1 MNSYFSKQALV
12 TLLQRYQTSD
22 MYIADRFPPQ
32 KLQNAVAYFP
42 IPRQSVIV
50 GLIDCTVF
58 GSCKVG
64 LAITLDGF
72 IWKNDWATETHQT
85 SLTWDQLLQCENTLR
100 AVNSDIEFYPGIRFG
115 MAGCSM
121 TPAAFIQLCLAII
134 DLLSRQTES
143 QPVQNEDQQLDE
155 QYLIFIGAIAVLLAK
170 FAKIDGAITQNE
182 IEYIEET
189 FDELSGGDPS
199 TKSMLITI
207 FNKSK
212 DEQVDINE
220 VLEHLISNIPC
231 SEPAES
237 QDMLL
242 SLYVTHWELAMVD
255 GKLSAIKHA
264 LLQELPNMLGL
275 PMSVYH
281 NASKQF
287 LGTQSSENKTQSRQ
301 AQNTSDLHAS
311 YFALLGCNP
320 NCTDDEL
327 RMAYRRKV
335 SSLHPDKLQSK
346 ALADELLQFA
356 NEQVQKINHAYA
368 EIVKYRNR

>member
-1 MNSYFSKQALV
+1 VNSYFSKQALV
-12 TLLQRYQTSD
+12 TLLQRHQTSD
-22 MYIADRFPPQ
+22 MYVADRFPPQ

-64 LAITLDGF
+64 LAITLEGF
-72 IWKNDWATETHQT
+72 IWKNDWATESRQT
-85 SLTWDQLLQCENTLR
+85 SLTWDQLLQYERTLR
-100 AVNSDIEFYPGIRFG
+100 AVNTDIEFCPGIRFG
-115 MAGCSM
+115 MAGSSM
-121 TPAAFIQLCLAII
+121 EPAAFIQLCFAII
-134 DLLSRQTES
+134 DLLSRQSAS
-143 QPVQNEDQQLDE
+143 QHNHDEDMQPDE
-155 QYLIFIGAIAVLLAK
+155 RYLIFVGAFAVLIAK
-170 FAKIDGAITQNE
+170 FAKIDGPITQNE

-189 FDELSGGDPS
+189 FDELSEGDPS
-199 TKSMLITI
+199 TKSMLIDV

-212 DEQVDINE
+212 DEPVDIRE
-220 VLEHLISNIPC
+220 VIKHLTLNIPC
-231 SEPAES
+231 SDPEKT
-237 QDMLL
+237 QDILL
-242 SLYVTHWELAMVD
+242 SMYITYWELAMVD
-255 GKLSAIKHA
+255 GKLSTIKHA

-275 PMSVYH
+275 PISVYH
-281 NASKQF
+281 EASREF
-287 LGTQSSENKTQSRQ
+287 LGTPGSQNETPSRESQ
-301 AQNTSDLHAS
+301 KTSDMYAN

-346 ALADELLQFA
+346 ELANELLQFA

-368 EIVKYRNR
+368 EIVKHRNR